1 MKLLIEPRKT
11 VVLFLICLISTLTLA
26 QSENNISNTKNENRK
41 GQKIAFF
48 NAKMN
53 LNEEESKVFWLIV
66 SDMQKELKDLK
77 KKNNHYRMMLKD
89 KKIEELSV
97 SELEEIMDSR
107 IQMGKDQID
116 IKIKYHQKFKE
127 VLSIQKVAKYY
138 QSVKEF
144 KKIQS
149 ERKKQH
155 NNPGEKKD
163 NTFK

>member
-1 MKLLIEPRKT
+1 
-11 VVLFLICLISTLTLA
+11 
-26 QSENNISNTKNENRK
+26 
-41 GQKIAFF
+41 
-48 NAKMN
+48 
-53 LNEEESKVFWLIV
+53 
-66 SDMQKELKDLK
+66 
-77 KKNNHYRMMLKD
+77 MMLKD
-89 KKIEELSV
+89 KKIEELSD

-155 NNPGEKKD
+155 NNPGERKR
-163 NTFK
+163 

>member
-11 VVLFLICLISTLTLA
+11 LVFVLICLISTLTLA
-26 QSENNISNTKNENRK
+26 QSENNISKPKNEDRK
-41 GQKIAFF
+41 GQKIVFF

-53 LNEEESKVFWLIV
+53 LNKEESEAFWPIV

-77 KKNNHYRMMLKD
+77 KKNNHYKMMLKD
-89 KKIEELSV
+89 KKIEELSDT
-97 SELEEIMDSR
+97 ELEEIIDSR
-107 IQMGKDQID
+107 IQMGKDQMD

-127 VLSIQKVAKYY
+127 LLPIQKVAKYY
-138 QSVKEF
+138 QGVKEF

-155 NNPGEKKD
+155 NNPGERKR
-163 NTFK
+163 

>member
-11 VVLFLICLISTLTLA
+11 VVLVLICLISTLTLA
-26 QSENNISNTKNENRK
+26 QSENNISNPKNENRK

-48 NAKMN
+48 NAEMN
-53 LNEEESKVFWLIV
+53 LNEGESKAFWPVV
-66 SDMQKELKDLK
+66 SDMQKELNDLK
-77 KKNNHYRMMLKD
+77 KKNNHYRMILND
-89 KKIEELSV
+89 KKIEELSD

-107 IQMGKDQID
+107 IQISKDQID

-127 VLSIQKVAKYY
+127 VLPIQKVAKYY

-155 NNPGEKKD
+155 NNPEERKR
-163 NTFK
+163 